1 MINLTNILY
10 NYKIARFIFSLS
22 LLFTYF
28 LLKGNVD
35 LKNFDDYSNLP
46 IVIMLVYTF
55 LSFITIF
62 ISYISILDFLL
73 DITFISALLYLS
85 FYSVKYF
92 SILYILV
99 LIFAGLILPSA
110 QAIALVIV
118 VVVIYTTINIK
129 YGTLF
134 EDLYIKIILDNVS
147 FLIITL
153 ASVLVKNKLKEQEK
167 YIKLLEK
174 EKAEAEAYKKLYRLS
189 AELAHEIKNP
199 LAAIH
204 GAAQLIGEREDSGD
218 KNLLDII
225 KSEAKRLDN
234 LLSDFLNFA
243 SPLNNEKEVINLKKF
258 IEEIIKTYKQDKME
272 IVVNIDKNL
281 RIKVD
286 KKGFFSALSNMIK
299 NATEWAKSKIVISA
313 YILKNSLIIEIEDDG
328 EGVKEDYKELIFEP
342 FFTKKLEGT
351 GLGLAIANR
360 FVLENKGYIFVDK
373 SKLGGAKFIIK
384 LPLKNGE
391 VNGD

>member
-1 MINLTNILY
+1 M
-10 NYKIARFIFSLS
+10 
-22 LLFTYF
+22 
-28 LLKGNVD
+28 
-35 LKNFDDYSNLP
+35 
-46 IVIMLVYTF
+46 
-55 LSFITIF
+55 
-62 ISYISILDFLL
+62 
-73 DITFISALLYLS
+73 
-85 FYSVKYF
+85 
-92 SILYILV
+92 
-99 LIFAGLILPSA
+99 
-110 QAIALVIV
+110 
-118 VVVIYTTINIK
+118 
-129 YGTLF
+129 
-134 EDLYIKIILDNVS
+134 
-147 FLIITL
+147 
-153 ASVLVKNKLKEQEK
+153 
-167 YIKLLEK
+167 
-174 EKAEAEAYKKLYRLS
+174 
-189 AELAHEIKNP
+189 
-199 LAAIH
+199 
-204 GAAQLIGEREDSGD
+204 
-218 KNLLDII
+218 
-225 KSEAKRLDN
+225 
-234 LLSDFLNFA
+234 SDFLNFA